1 MPETRQALTKTPR
14 PHPAEAGGEVAKKS
28 QQPDPTKGEAAE
40 AASDLIQFSFRAPRN
55 LRKRANRAS
64 AELEI
69 PVQQIVTDALDR
81 YLKDRGF

>member
-1 MPETRQALTKTPR
+1 MPDTRQALTKTPR
-14 PHPAEAGGEVAKKS
+14 PHPAEAAVEVPAN
-28 QQPDPTKGEAAE
+28 QPNRKITEPPETAG
-40 AASDLIQFSFRAPRN
+40 DLIQFSFRAPRE

-69 PVQQIVTDALDR
+69 PVQQLVTDALDR